1 MPVDRAVRIA
11 ALDEGRLRDR
21 LDGYLNFG
29 WSAAA
34 ANDLSQLSLGA
45 GVSYRDEIRQ
55 RVLAVS
61 REAFSDGHDAGN
73 IVGIPVWF
81 V

>member
-34 ANDLSQLSLGA
+34 ANDLSQLSFTHSYDSDPQSFGATRSDWSLFTALG
-45 GVSYRDEIRQ
+45 YQ
-55 RVLAVS
+55 
-61 REAFSDGHDAGN
+61 F
-73 IVGIPVWF
+73 
-81 V
+81 